1 MRGQGSGVIQTF
13 RNFGSAVGMA
23 IMGSIAAGGTDLSGA
38 EGPGNFAAAMETA
51 FYVGAA
57 MLGAG
62 FILARMLMPEGKQE
76 GIE

>member
-1 MRGQGSGVIQTF
+1 VSDSGYQRYKVLWPL
-13 RNFGSAVGMA
+13 VPVMA
-23 IMGSIAAGGTDLSGA
+23 IMGSIVAGATDLTGA

-57 MLGAG
+57 MLGLG
-62 FILARMLMPEGKQE
+62 FILARVLMPEGKQE